1 MFVCVYKDTCQPL
14 YSMFSKKAK
23 QKNGTKYVEILTC
36 FLTIN
41 AAGCYVLS
49 LSEKC
54 LKTY

>member
-1 MFVCVYKDTCQPL
+1 MSAFIFHVL
-14 YSMFSKKAK
+14 KKAK
-23 QKNGTKYVEILTC
+23 QKNGTKYVENLTC